1 MHTVKRPP
9 GQEPGHAAGD
19 LAEGLDWG
27 SYVAWLVERQGSLA
41 AVAERLSAHRA
52 YRDDAA
58 SVERALR
65 RLRTRGRLTGGLWG
79 DRALACFGLPGAVE
93 QRARWMGAYHS
104 RFTDLPVA
112 VCDDLLRKWEAPP
125 AGDAPGLRAW
135 FALAWATRALRVGDR
150 ALARVHLQRARGA
163 WAHAPGDARVELVL
177 AEAFVASRDERALVP
192 AMLDRAEALLAEV
205 PAGEDALC
213 LRARLADQRAY
224 ELNHAREDRGPDH
237 RAAEALYLALP
248 EQGPPF
254 ATCRKHSGLA
264 YAAWK
269 LGRRDEAIEHAKRA
283 ATWAGDG
290 GHLRL
295 RAMALQM
302 LARVAGERTDEGA
315 AAHERAVALARSLDD
330 EALRLRFE
338 RDQKLGT
345 QARANE

>member
-1 MHTVKRPP
+1 MKRS
-9 GQEPGHAAGD
+9 PGHDPGHEEASLG
-19 LAEGLDWG
+19 EGLDWG

-65 RLRTRGRLTGGLWG
+65 RLRVRGRKPGGLWG

-135 FALAWATRALRVGDR
+135 FALAWSTRALRVADR
-150 ALARVHLQRARGA
+150 ALAAVHLQRARGA
-163 WAHAPGDARVELVL
+163 WAHAAPDARVELVL
-177 AEAFVASRDERALVP
+177 AEAFVASREERSAVP
-192 AMLDRAEALLAEV
+192 AMLDGAEALLREV
-205 PAGEDALC
+205 SEGDDALC
-213 LRARLADQRAY
+213 LRARLVDQRAY
-224 ELNHAREDRGPDH
+224 ELNHAREGRGPDH
-237 RAAEALYLALP
+237 RAAEALYLSLP

-254 ATCRKHSGLA
+254 ALCRKYSGLA
-264 YAAWK
+264 YGAWK
-269 LGRRDEAIEHAKRA
+269 LGRPDEAVAHAKYA
-283 ATWAGDG
+283 VTCAGDG

-302 LARVAGERTDEGA
+302 LARVAGAHSAEGA
-315 AAHERAVALARSLDD
+315 EAHARAVALARSLDD

-338 RDQKLGT
+338 AAQKLGT
-345 QARANE
+345 HARANE